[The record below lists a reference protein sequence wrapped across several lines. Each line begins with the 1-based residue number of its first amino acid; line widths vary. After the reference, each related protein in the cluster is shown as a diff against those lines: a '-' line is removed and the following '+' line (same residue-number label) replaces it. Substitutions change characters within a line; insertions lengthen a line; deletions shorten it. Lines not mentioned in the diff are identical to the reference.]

1 MGYQRIVVGTNGS
14 ESARTAVAVA
24 GELALRLELGI
35 TVVSVWKEATLKAG
49 TDAQWAEAVTGSA
62 AEVLLEAGVPEV
74 ERREIPG
81 TAGTVLLEEAARE
94 PDTLLVI
101 GGGGLGSSKAR
112 LLGSTANHVSHHSE
126 SDVVFTHK
134 IPKRWTTVGLT
145 TDGSAS
151 SIIAVR
157 RGYDVAVALG
167 ARPFLVTS
175 AKTDDD
181 GADTLVEVEGA
192 AGVDDPALFGRDVL
206 TGVPAAEAICNA
218 AWKYDLVVIGNRGMS
233 GPARLLGSVANKVTH
248 DIDTNLLLV
257 NTTHGAVE
265 P

>member
-14 ESARTAVAVA
+14 ESGQTAVVVA
-24 GELALRLELGI
+24 GELAVKLGVGV

-49 TDAQWAEAVTGSA
+49 TDAAWA
-62 AEVLLEAGVPEV
+62 AEITAAAAAFLVEAGVTEV
-74 ERREIPG
+74 RRRELPG
-81 TAGTVLLEEAARE
+81 TAGAVLLEVAAAE
-94 PDTLLVI
+94 PGTLLVV

-151 SIIAVR
+151 SITAVR
-157 RGYDVAVALG
+157 RGYEVAVALG
-167 ARPFLVTS
+167 ARPFLVTA

-181 GADTLVEVEGA
+181 GAVTLIEVEGQ
-192 AGVDDPALFGRDVL
+192 VHVEDPELFGHDVL

-257 NTTHGAVE
+257 NTTHA
-265 P
+265 

>member
-1 MGYQRIVVGTNGS
+1 MGYQRIVVGSNGS

-24 GELALRLELGI
+24 GELALKLALEV

-49 TDAQWAEAVTGSA
+49 TDAAWAEAVTAAA
-62 AEVLLEAGVPEV
+62 AEALLDAGLTDVRCLELPGAAGAVLLDAAAGE
-74 ERREIPG
+74 PG
-81 TAGTVLLEEAARE
+81 
-94 PDTLLVI
+94 TLLVI
-101 GGGGLGSSKAR
+101 GGGSLGSSKAR

-151 SIIAVR
+151 SITAVR
-157 RGYDVAVALG
+157 RGYDVAVGLG

-181 GADTLVEVEGA
+181 GAATLIEVEA
-192 AGVDDPALFGRDVL
+192 AAAVEDPGLFGRDVL

-257 NTTHGAVE
+257 NTTNA
-265 P
+265 

>member
-14 ESARTAVAVA
+14 ESAQIAVAVA
-24 GELALRLELGI
+24 GELAAALDLDVTAL
-35 TVVSVWKEATLKAG
+35 SVWKEGGRKAG
-49 TDAQWAEAVTGSA
+49 TDPAWADDLTAAA
-62 AEVLLEAGVPEV
+62 AEILTAAGATRVHRSEL
-74 ERREIPG
+74 PG
-81 TAGTVLLEEAARE
+81 TPGTVLLEVAASE
-94 PDTLLVI
+94 PGTLLII
-101 GGGGLGSSKAR
+101 GGGSLGSSKAR

-145 TDGSAS
+145 TDGSDS
-151 SIIAVR
+151 SITAVR
-157 RGYDVAVALG
+157 RGYDVAAALG
-167 ARPFLVTS
+167 ARPFLVTA
-175 AKTDDD
+175 AKTDDA
-181 GADTLVEVEGA
+181 GAVTLAEVEGRA
-192 AGVDDPALFGRDVL
+192 DVADPELFGHDVL

-257 NTTHGAVE
+257 NTTH

>member
-14 ESARTAVAVA
+14 ESGQTAVAVA
-24 GELALRLELGI
+24 GELAVKLALGV

-49 TDAQWAEAVTGSA
+49 TDAAWAEEITGAAADVLAAAGVT
-62 AEVLLEAGVPEV
+62 EVLRSEL
-74 ERREIPG
+74 PG
-81 TAGTVLLEEAARE
+81 TAGAVLLEIAAAE
-94 PDTLLVI
+94 PGTLLVI

-151 SIIAVR
+151 SITAVR

-167 ARPFLVTS
+167 ARPFLVTA

-181 GADTLVEVEGA
+181 GADTLIEVEGLA
-192 AGVDDPALFGRDVL
+192 QVEDPELFGRDVL

-257 NTTHGAVE
+257 NTTHV
-265 P
+265 